1 VKDETAE
8 FVYPVLDYILTS
20 KERLDRGEAL
30 SLDEEQLILGRLLT
44 RELRTEHPTP
54 APDEKV
60 SSEPIEELRY
70 AMVCVIDEFF
80 ISNTSW
86 TGSWNERKFESKHYG
101 TNDRAWKFWRGAKQ
115 ALSDGEVEMVEVYLV
130 CVMLGFRGQMAD
142 DRLGLQDWV
151 GKAQRLI
158 ETRRARLWSE
168 PPSREPRTF
177 VPPLH
182 GRRSFESASL
192 RLGILVL
199 ATVSLLVF
207 LAVQQLGSL

>member
-1 VKDETAE
+1 MKDETAE
-8 FVYPVLDYILTS
+8 FVYPVLDYILNA
-20 KERLDRGEAL
+20 KQRLDRGAAL

-44 RELRTEHPTP
+44 RELRTEQP
-54 APDEKV
+54 APATDEKV
-60 SSEPIEELRY
+60 ASRPIEELRY
-70 AMVCVIDEFF
+70 AMVCMIDEFF
-80 ISNTSW
+80 ISYTSW
-86 TGSWNERKFESKHYG
+86 SDSWNERKFESRRYG
-101 TNDRAWKFWRGAKQ
+101 TNDRAWKFWKGARQ
-115 ALSDGEVEMVEVYLV
+115 ALSAGDVEMVEVYLV

-182 GRRSFESASL
+182 GRRSFESASF
-192 RLGILVL
+192 RLGIVVL
-199 ATVSLLVF
+199 ATISLLVF
-207 LAVQQLGSL
+207 LVVQQLGSL